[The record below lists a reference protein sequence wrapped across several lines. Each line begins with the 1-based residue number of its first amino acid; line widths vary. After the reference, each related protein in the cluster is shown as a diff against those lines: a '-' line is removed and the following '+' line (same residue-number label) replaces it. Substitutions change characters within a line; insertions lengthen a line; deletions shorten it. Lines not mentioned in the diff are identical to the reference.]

1 MYITLPCIEP
11 SAAEA
16 QAQAQAQPVHAGIHI
31 GCGKLQLHPSDSPAS
46 HSLAKW
52 KLEAQSETRPNFIDH
67 IDCCCI
73 DRLYLIA
80 NKWLRLWM
88 RLRSRHATSAQLDAS
103 HTHSARLVGN
113 TFFSGCL
120 LYDDE
125 QPVAARCHGFTRIAS
140 YVNLL
145 RTRENY

>member
-1 MYITLPCIEP
+1 MPCIEP

-80 NKWLRLWM
+80 NKWLRLTLWM

-103 HTHSARLVGN
+103 HTHIQLDSWVIR
-113 TFFSGCL
+113 FSGCL

-145 RTRENY
+145 RTWENY